1 MCIHQLA
8 SHRPVPSLTLE
19 DQTPGAWVT
28 LHNDKSNGNWESKM
42 FKRVSS
48 NVERARGDPSPSALG
63 ADSEWKFKFCTE
75 LGLVRNLQ
83 DSQPVRHTIQFI
95 RDQLWFFRNIPF
107 CHPALGSSIR
117 AALRVAYPIG
127 GRKVTF
133 NQSPVS
139 DP

>member
-95 RDQLWFFRNIPF
+95 REQSAVVFQEHPVLPPSPGQL
-107 CHPALGSSIR
+107 HKSSPQGCLPDRR
-117 AALRVAYPIG
+117 AQGDIQPKP
-127 GRKVTF
+127 RK
-133 NQSPVS
+133 
-139 DP
+139 